1 MREYSDEEPINLGGG
16 PTFSIREL
24 AEAVRRAAGFEGL
37 LEFDVSKPDGMPIK
51 CLDTTRL
58 AGMGYQPRVA
68 FDDAL
73 AITCQWYLDHPSIP
87 QVAHPQ
93 SGETARPEPRMSQPL
108 GNRNFT
114 KRVHED
120 IQPPLCHCLPIAGRG
135 LSSSRKPC
143 FGSGREVPDRR
154 P

>member
-93 SGETARPEPRMSQPL
+93 SGAR
-108 GNRNFT
+108 
-114 KRVHED
+114 
-120 IQPPLCHCLPIAGRG
+120 CAA
-135 LSSSRKPC
+135 
-143 FGSGREVPDRR
+143 
-154 P
+154 